1 MSTAGKDTR
10 YVICVGSTP
19 EDVAALA
26 RALDGAAVVVAAA
39 DAGVVESLLASAV
52 SMSDDTTHPG
62 TEGLGAVGGPTEAP
76 EAPTRCLTVGPLVID
91 RGLREVAVDGRIV
104 DMSAR
109 EFDLLQL
116 LACDTGKVW
125 TFADIIEAVW
135 DVEYLGDTD
144 MLFSAVKRL
153 RRRLAAVGGGVQ
165 VVSVRGIGFRLL
177 VKEPEN
183 PVGERAQGSPVV
195 ESQGRPVRDKGALKV
210 VGASA

>member
-52 SMSDDTTHPG
+52 SMSDDTTNPG
-62 TEGLGAVGGPTEAP
+62 TEGLGAVGDPTEAP

-116 LACDTGKVW
+116 LAGDTGKVW

-153 RRRLAAVGGGVQ
+153 RRRLAAVGGAVQ

-177 VKEPEN
+177 VEEHESS
-183 PVGERAQGSPVV
+183 VVERVQGAPVV
-195 ESQGRPVRDKGALKV
+195 ESQGRPLRDKGALKV

>member
-62 TEGLGAVGGPTEAP
+62 AEGLGAVGGPAGAP

-91 RGLREVAVDGRIV
+91 RGLREVAVDGRGV

-116 LACDTGKVW
+116 LAGDTGKVW
-125 TFADIIEAVW
+125 TFADIVEAVW

-177 VKEPEN
+177 VEEPES
-183 PVGERAQGSPVV
+183 PVGDRAQGVPVV
-195 ESQGRPVRDKGALKV
+195 ESQGRPVREKGTLKV